1 MTNSEH
7 FEKNHISFAK
17 AMEIFNE
24 QKSKKGGTK
33 SFDKF
38 LASKRIEL
46 KFKTGDLIVLQLN
59 EETRADNWKH
69 NVVFGV
75 IDIDYVENYYVVKCL
90 TPNGSEGLHVGMVV
104 NFPIAYA
111 DRNCIL
117 Y

>member
-1 MTNSEH
+1 MTNSKH
-7 FEKNHISFAK
+7 FEKNKISFAE
-17 AMEIFNE
+17 AMEIFNK
-24 QKSKKGGTK
+24 QKDKGIK

-38 LASKRIEL
+38 LASDYVEH
-46 KFKTGDLIVLQLN
+46 KFKVGDIIVLQLN

-75 IDIDYVENYYVVKCL
+75 IDIDYVENYYMVKCL
-90 TPNGSEGLHVGMVV
+90 TPNGSEGLHVGMAV

>member
-7 FEKNHISFAK
+7 FEKNKISFAK
-17 AMEIFNE
+17 AMEIFNK
-24 QKSKKGGTK
+24 QKDKGIK

-38 LASKRIEL
+38 LASEHVEP
-46 KFKTGDLIVLQLN
+46 KFKVGDLIVLQLN
-59 EETRADNWKH
+59 EETRDDNWKH
-69 NVVFGV
+69 NVVFEV
-75 IDIDYVENYYVVKCL
+75 IDIDYVKNYYMVKCL
-90 TPNGSEGLHVGMVV
+90 TPNGSEGLHVGIVV

>member
-7 FEKNHISFAK
+7 FEKNKISFAK
-17 AMEIFNE
+17 AMEIFNK
-24 QKSKKGGTK
+24 QKDKGIK

-38 LASKRIEL
+38 LASDHVEH
-46 KFKTGDLIVLQLN
+46 KFKVGDIIVLQLN

-69 NVVFGV
+69 NVVFEV
-75 IDIDYVENYYVVKCL
+75 IDIDCVENYYMVKCL
-90 TPNGSEGLHVGMVV
+90 TPNGSEGLHVGIVV

>member
-7 FEKNHISFAK
+7 FEKNKISFAE
-17 AMEIFNE
+17 AMEIFNK
-24 QKSKKGGTK
+24 QKDKGIK
-33 SFDKF
+33 SFDEF
-38 LASKRIEL
+38 LAFEHVAH
-46 KFKTGDLIVLQLN
+46 KFKVGDIIVLQLN
-59 EETRADNWKH
+59 EETRDDNWKH
-69 NVVFGV
+69 NVVFEI
-75 IDIDYVENYYVVKCL
+75 IDIDCVENYYMVKCL